1 MRFKFVGKAP
11 KLDKV
16 PSKDQS
22 RPVLTCWY
30 LDAENGTIAATDSYK
45 LVRHPV
51 EVESDDISG
60 LIPGE
65 AIAAYVKVWNKGL
78 KPSLN
83 CLEGIVTLTD
93 GNGSQTVYKRPSE
106 GQFPKV
112 DELIPTELSSFV
124 IGVNAKLLL
133 ECAQGLGAGDDV
145 VEIRFCAKDGE
156 PQNLRP
162 FTISA
167 SASPDADCILMPV
180 RVKS

>member
-1 MRFKFVGKAP
+1 MRFKFEGKAP

-16 PSKDQS
+16 PSKDKY

-30 LDAENGTIAATDSYK
+30 LDVEAGTIAATDSYK

-60 LIPGE
+60 LISGE
-65 AIAAYVKVWNKGL
+65 AMAAYVKVWNKGL

-93 GNGSQTVYKRPSE
+93 GNGSQTVYKRPE

-112 DELIPTELSSFV
+112 DQLIPEGLSDFV
-124 IGVNAKLLL
+124 IGVNARLLL
-133 ECAQGLGAGDDV
+133 ECAQGLGAGNDV

-167 SASPDADCILMPV
+167 SASPDADCILMPG